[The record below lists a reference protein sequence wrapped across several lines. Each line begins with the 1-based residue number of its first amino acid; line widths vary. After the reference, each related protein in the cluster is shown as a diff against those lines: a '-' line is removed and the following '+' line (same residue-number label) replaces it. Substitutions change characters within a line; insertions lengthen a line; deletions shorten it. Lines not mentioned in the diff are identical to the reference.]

1 MGKKKRDDSEEET
14 SRREERGPGGKTNIG
29 EGKKE
34 KGKIEGEGREK
45 EKGKERR
52 KWLGSCERKRG
63 KLKRREEM
71 MRKGELRERKETVK
85 WKNWRQSL
93 KRKKGLERKKMHEIG
108 MVTPLHRKG
117 EEGMIL
123 PTQKTKRMNPHLR
136 RKARRKEMIVKRR
149 HPGER
154 AKNPRRELRR
164 RNHLKKNQI
173 VRMNVPRKRRRGKI
187 LIVKVRRV
195 KMKR

>member
-1 MGKKKRDDSEEET
+1 M
-14 SRREERGPGGKTNIG
+14 GGKTNIG

-34 KGKIEGEGREK
+34 KGKIEGEGRK
-45 EKGKERR
+45 K
-52 KWLGSCERKRG
+52 G

-108 MVTPLHRKG
+108 MVTPLHRKRRRKG
-117 EEGMIL
+117 GEGMIL

-149 HPGER
+149 YPGER

>member
-1 MGKKKRDDSEEET
+1 MGLLLK
-14 SRREERGPGGKTNIG
+14 REERKRTSLRVKMMRMMSQR
-29 EGKKE
+29 KKLL
-34 KGKIEGEGREK
+34 
-45 EKGKERR
+45 RR
-52 KWLGSCERKRG
+52 TVQMKRSERKRR
-63 KLKRREEM
+63 KR
-71 MRKGELRERKETVK
+71 KAKTHHLTKTVT
-85 WKNWRQSL
+85 L
-93 KRKKGLERKKMHEIG
+93 KRKDPRRNIRRKRSTRNTRRIRNIRS
-108 MVTPLHRKG
+108 TRG
-117 EEGMIL
+117 EE
-123 PTQKTKRMNPHLR
+123 KKAAVMNPHLR

-149 HPGER
+149 YPGER